1 MPRLTHTAVAH
12 GLFMI
17 PLKRVPLDGL
27 CCLVSLICD
36 CGGGRAAA
44 LSGARARGRRLGR
57 RVEKKKAQMAKA
69 ELTARAKEE
78 LKMVALGT
86 SKINY
91 LDPRITIAWC
101 KAREVPLEKA
111 RARRRP
117 CTAALPYLT
126 LPQQRGQAFR
136 RPALGQHSAQRAA
149 PRARSAAGARAAGQG
164 SMRALLHALS

>member
-1 MPRLTHTAVAH
+1 MPRLPHTAVAH
-12 GLFMI
+12 GLFTI
-17 PLKRVPLDGL
+17 HQSACPVTVVPLGVPHL
-27 CCLVSLICD
+27 RSRQRLRR
-36 CGGGRAAA
+36 RADR
-44 LSGARARGRRLGR
+44 GARAGGRRLGR

-111 RARRRP
+111 RAPLVHSHATQAESAEHPGAWHPAQRIASRA
-117 CTAALPYLT
+117 TSALRH
-126 LPQQRGQAFR
+126 QRGTW
-136 RPALGQHSAQRAA
+136 RPSG
-149 PRARSAAGARAAGQG
+149 
-164 SMRALLHALS
+164 